1 MLMGLFPIRAA
12 VLSVVRLSS
21 MAIEKNAQEEAPNH
35 GGVATVLAR
44 SVYRMLVGMGVPHI
58 SNTQCRAY
66 AIHRFLECL
75 RI

>member
-44 SVYRMLVGMGVPHI
+44 SV
-58 SNTQCRAY
+58 
-66 AIHRFLECL
+66 
-75 RI
+75 